1 MAPSVTNSNATNT
14 TTIVQFNSVTQ
25 LPIKLAGSHNFSP
38 WKAQVSMLMRG
49 HNLYGHLDGT
59 IPAPVETTTSN
70 NLTISNPDYVN
81 WFCQDQL
88 IQNAILASVDPTLAA
103 IVAVATTTKAAWDS
117 LNTAYANKL
126 QTCIFSLR
134 DRFAFLTKES
144 QPVTDYLNQVRSLY
158 DELATAGAL
167 VTNAELIVKILTG
180 FGSEYRE
187 ISAAIR
193 ARDNPISY
201 AELLE
206 NLRDHVPQTQ
216 CSASI
221 HSNYCCCC
229 SKVQLSNADQCQQH
243 Y

>member
-103 IVAVATTTKAAWDS
+103 IVAAATTTKAAWDS

-193 ARDNPISY
+193 ARDNPIS
-201 AELLE
+201 
-206 NLRDHVPQTQ
+206 
-216 CSASI
+216 
-221 HSNYCCCC
+221 
-229 SKVQLSNADQCQQH
+229 
-243 Y
+243 